1 MAEGAR
7 AYLNSQLNTWGLGDY
22 KANNGSSLSD
32 WAWERYLETGDAD
45 IVLLELRE
53 QRGFKE
59 RFPAYEQLAKEGR
72 ALTPDQYVSYE
83 QTYMA
88 LLQQYGV
95 PDGIFDDRDHVAR
108 LLVNNVSATEVSE
121 RLAINAD
128 AMYTAPQEVRDA
140 LADMYGVGPNGM
152 LAFYLDPDE
161 ALPKLQQQYVAAQ
174 IRGAVVERDF
184 MLEREE
190 AERYAAM
197 GYTYQQARE
206 ASEVA
211 AGIRGLTAEG
221 VSERQLLGAQMG
233 DVSSQRAVL
242 RAAAG
247 RRSRFSGGG
256 RAVSENEGVTGLG
269 QSSSQ

>member
-7 AYLNSQLNTWGLGDY
+7 AYLNAQLNTWGLGDY
-22 KANNGSSLSD
+22 QANDGEIISD

-59 RFPAYEQLAKEGR
+59 RFPAYEALAKEGR
-72 ALTPDQYVSYE
+72 ALTPDQYVNYE
-83 QTYMA
+83 QTYLA
-88 LLQQYGV
+88 LLQQWGV
-95 PDGIFDDRDHVAR
+95 PDGMFDDGDHIAK
-108 LLVNNVSATEVSE
+108 LLMNNVSATEVSE
-121 RLAINAD
+121 RLAVNAD

-140 LADMYGVGPNGM
+140 LSDMYGLGPEDM
-152 LAFYLDPDE
+152 LAYYLDPDE
-161 ALPKLQQQYVAAQ
+161 ALPKIQQRYTAAQ
-174 IRGAVVERDF
+174 VRGAVTERDF
-184 MLEREE
+184 MLERSE

-221 VSERQLLGAQMG
+221 VTERQLLGSQMG
-233 DVSSQRAVL
+233 DVDAQRVVL

-256 RAVSENEGVTGLG
+256 SAASQAEGVTGLSRSTSG
-269 QSSSQ
+269 